1 MSIKNR
7 FFAWY
12 SKSYPYLIGVVAL
25 STVLL
30 IFFWNNTVI
39 SIYSGERG
47 VKYSRFFDGTVLD
60 RSFGEGLYL
69 IWPFDIMYIYD
80 TRIIEISEKAF
91 MPTKN
96 GMMVQVDISCQYQVD
111 VNRLPQ
117 LHQQIGPDYREK
129 IVYPMLRSVVRQVI
143 GSYSAENL
151 YATARN
157 VLEDDMVVRAITS
170 LGRLPITVHRF
181 IIEGFSFPVA
191 FNEAIVKK
199 MVSFQDLERYTYLNE
214 IEVAEAKRKYIE
226 GLGINK
232 YQELINSGL
241 TPNFLRFEG
250 VRATRDLAASQNAKL
265 VVVGGG
271 KDGLPVILNTNDNA
285 VSTQSSHEPSLFAPA
300 SKSADDNQAE
310 STVQSPT
317 SDAQKNIEPNMAVQ
331 VTQKERAA
339 WEGFLQD
346 IENALT
352 QVIVPGANS
361 EQKTP

>member
-1 MSIKNR
+1 MSFKNR

-12 SKSYPYLIGVVAL
+12 SKAYPYLIGIVAL
-25 STVLL
+25 SIVLL
-30 IFFWNNTVI
+30 VFFWNNTVI
-39 SIYSGERG
+39 SIHSGERG
-47 VKYSRFFDGTVLD
+47 VKYSRFFNGTILD
-60 RSFGEGLYL
+60 RSYDEGLYL

-96 GMMVQVDISCQYQVD
+96 GMMVQVDISCQFQVD
-111 VNRLPQ
+111 SNRLPQ
-117 LHQQIGPDYREK
+117 LHQQIGPDYQEK

-181 IIEGFSFPVA
+181 IIEGFSFPIA

-232 YQELINSGL
+232 YQELVNNGL

-285 VSTQSSHEPSLFAPA
+285 VSAQPSSDPIPTAPISKPADAHQIDSKVQNSASDVQKDMEPS
-300 SKSADDNQAE
+300 
-310 STVQSPT
+310 
-317 SDAQKNIEPNMAVQ
+317 MAVQ
-331 VTQKERAA
+331 VTPKERAA

-346 IENALT
+346 IEKALT